1 MGFFSQVKDKMKRGE
16 VLEEDFMESGG
27 EGEYVELGSD
37 EELETSSKVMVK
49 PFTLVDFEDIKGAID
64 SLREGNTIALINIK
78 PLKEKDINELKR
90 AIAKLRKTCDALE
103 GEIAGFTED
112 IVIATS
118 AIAKIHKTKQV
129 EDLKTE

>member
-16 VLEEDFMESGG
+16 VLEDDFIESGG

-37 EELETSSKVMVK
+37 EGLETTSKIIVK
-49 PFTLVDFEDIKGAID
+49 PFTLIDFEDIKNVVDA
-64 SLREGNTIALINIK
+64 LRDGNTIALINIK

-90 AIAKLRKTCDALE
+90 AISKLRKTCDALE

-112 IVIATS
+112 LVIATS
-118 AIAKIHKTKQV
+118 AIAKIQKTKQV